1 MRLCKGCGVIGI
13 GLVALL
19 CASASAEPPPP
30 YVVVFDRGKGG
41 GQGLVG
47 GGADGGFE
55 KVAKEL
61 AAWRGAAMIDMGAM
75 LKVGQSQVE
84 ALDKVFAWVREMD
97 PEYVAFVVPPERIED
112 TFVGRVFERATRL
125 DEDPDLDVAIGYITG
140 ATPEDA
146 LNMVRATRRAEEE
159 RDGANADG
167 AKPRKFVAI
176 GHTFREADLGMFALQ
191 QQAAM
196 EAYGFQSEAINP
208 IDDSPEWRKNKAQE
222 MRKLDGASLVYL
234 AGHGMGDWCCGVDAD
249 DYTGFTLDRA
259 VIVNGA
265 CHSASML
272 LRHDIDPAPPAP
284 QAPMT
289 IKDTPI
295 PAARS
300 LCLKFIKAGAIAQL
314 GSTASSSWMNVALAI
329 PHFFHEGLSV
339 GEALRLSLN
348 EHLAR
353 GGVTQVR
360 VLDFDIG
367 KPSPQFLGPEQ
378 NPGHVQ
384 SLSRVVLIG
393 DPAYRPMGGPIEP
406 KPLPMVAER
415 PHPMG
420 ERGEGARA
428 AEDARIPDRDAPI
441 EVLVAKLDQDI
452 QDGFVTLNIVIQR
465 GDEAVGP
472 LIQRL
477 ATTRA
482 WQVPK
487 ALGAIGDARAIDP
500 LIMALTRDPTPPFSD
515 VTVEALERITKA
527 KPGATPKAWQE
538 WRSKQAEPVK

>member
-13 GLVALL
+13 GPLALL
-19 CASASAEPPPP
+19 CASAFAEPPPP

-47 GGADGGFE
+47 GGADGSFGQ
-55 KVAKEL
+55 VAKEL

-75 LKVGQSQVE
+75 LKEGRSQVE
-84 ALDKVFAWVREMD
+84 ALDKVFAWVRDMD
-97 PEYVAFVVPPERIED
+97 APPQYVAFVVPPERIED
-112 TFVGRVFERATRL
+112 TFVGRVFERATKL
-125 DEDPDLDVAIGYITG
+125 DDDPDLDVAIGYITG
-140 ATPEDA
+140 TTPEEA

-159 RDGANADG
+159 RSSVP
-167 AKPRKFVAI
+167 KKFVAV

-196 EAYGFQSEAINP
+196 AAYGYQSEAINP

-249 DYTGFTLDRA
+249 DYTAFTLDRA

-284 QAPMT
+284 PAPQAPMT

-295 PAARS
+295 PAERS
-300 LCLKFIKAGAIAQL
+300 LCLKFIKDGAIAQL
-314 GSTASSSWMNVALAI
+314 RSTASSRRMNVPRAI
-329 PHFFHEGLSV
+329 THNYPERLSV